1 MHDFSLICWTIRE
14 GVVPIEWKTAN
25 VIPLP
30 KRNPPVSIDKDIRPI
45 SLTPIAAKVFES
57 IVMKWIDAKMDGKI
71 DNKQFGGTSGTSF
84 FWKWLTSGMKR
95 LTIWIHMSA
104 LLC

>member
-1 MHDFSLICWTIRE
+1 MPHVTLFNCNSNVIP
-14 GVVPIEWKTAN
+14 V

-30 KRNPPVSIDKDIRPI
+30 KRNPPLFNEKYIRPI
-45 SLTPIAAKVFES
+45 SLTPISAKVFES
-57 IVMKWIDAKMDGKI
+57 IVMKWIDEKMDGKI
-71 DNKQFGGTSGTSF
+71 DEKNNLVELAEHRQHTF